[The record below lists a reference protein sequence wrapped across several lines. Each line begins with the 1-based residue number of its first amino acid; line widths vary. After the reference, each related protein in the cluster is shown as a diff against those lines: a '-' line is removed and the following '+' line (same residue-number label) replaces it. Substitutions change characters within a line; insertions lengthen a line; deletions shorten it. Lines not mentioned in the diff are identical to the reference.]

1 MKTERNSSIELLR
14 LVAMLM
20 IVARHYITLNP
31 FIEQFS
37 TQPLTFTTMF
47 YEWIVSLGKIG
58 VAVFFII
65 SAWYLCEETHP
76 TIRKGLKRA
85 WILEREVLFYSL
97 GLMLVFVVFQPD
109 LISKK
114 TIALSF
120 IPTISGSYW
129 WYVTAYAL
137 FLVLSPYLTVGL
149 RAIGKQAHA
158 ALCALLL
165 IIWGLISGMLPAN
178 MFQLIGTNFIDFLYL
193 YILIT
198 FYRWYLNNWGRK
210 IAWILVTAGT
220 ALIIGSFIALQYLG
234 YYLHV
239 DALRQNAHY
248 LSNTC
253 VMLPV
258 ILVGFGIVL
267 LAESKFYV
275 NRIINYLAGTTFG
288 IYLIQC
294 YPPMRDLL
302 WIHWFN
308 SGRDYTL
315 PHPILRAIISILLIF
330 FGCMATDCI
339 RKTIFSLTAD
349 RRPGAW
355 FYICATFIESRKVV
369 QRLRSIL
376 LTAPNETSESV
387 SAAMTKNQT
396 KPV

>member
-31 FIEQFS
+31 FMEQFS

-137 FLVLSPYLTVGL
+137 FFGP
-149 RAIGKQAHA
+149 
-158 ALCALLL
+158 
-165 IIWGLISGMLPAN
+165 LP
-178 MFQLIGTNFIDFLYL
+178 LPHC
-193 YILIT
+193 
-198 FYRWYLNNWGRK
+198 WPP
-210 IAWILVTAGT
+210 
-220 ALIIGSFIALQYLG
+220 S
-234 YYLHV
+234 H
-239 DALRQNAHY
+239 RQ
-248 LSNTC
+248 TGPRC
-253 VMLPV
+253 
-258 ILVGFGIVL
+258 
-267 LAESKFYV
+267 
-275 NRIINYLAGTTFG
+275 
-288 IYLIQC
+288 
-294 YPPMRDLL
+294 PMRPPPYNLGPYFR
-302 WIHWFN
+302 HA
-308 SGRDYTL
+308 SSEYV
-315 PHPILRAIISILLIF
+315 P
-330 FGCMATDCI
+330 TD
-339 RKTIFSLTAD
+339 RNKFH
-349 RRPGAW
+349 
-355 FYICATFIESRKVV
+355 
-369 QRLRSIL
+369 
-376 LTAPNETSESV
+376 
-387 SAAMTKNQT
+387 
-396 KPV
+396 